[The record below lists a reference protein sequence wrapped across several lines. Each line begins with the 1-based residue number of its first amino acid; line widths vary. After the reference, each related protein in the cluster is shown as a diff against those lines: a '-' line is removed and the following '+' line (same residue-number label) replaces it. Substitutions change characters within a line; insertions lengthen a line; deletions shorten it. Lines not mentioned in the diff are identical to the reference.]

1 MIISLTVAL
10 AVSFL
15 LYVCIFGGSS
25 TGFIGKLH
33 RLLVRCECFGLCFG
47 RRCARFL
54 ASTEEVCCGR
64 PNPLLQL
71 FYLSLV
77 LGGFYLFLLS
87 TRQYMDNPR
96 LAHYHS
102 YAPYPAVGVAI
113 ATFVAASFSDPG
125 TITPANLHRFSRE
138 PFDGVLYRPKM
149 CPSCMLPRPA
159 RSKHCSICNKCV
171 SRFDHHCPWINTCVG
186 ERNYRW
192 FLLFLLYHAMLCF
205 YSAFLHGTIL
215 AFLAYDHHRLHEAY
229 YIDAQG
235 QHQAVTWSQAL
246 QYLMLHHQMV
256 IAVGAFCLVIAIA
269 LLGFWGYHLWLV
281 RCGTT
286 TNESFK
292 WADVVSSLA
301 RQQGVPRRLAKLPL
315 NRYNLGFVQNVACV
329 VCPLSSRPADGFAPA
344 REAGGALTTL
354 VNSAEPAHGPAAGTD
369 DRSLDDSDEELVEPA
384 ALHED

>member
-1 MIISLTVAL
+1 MGHAHTRHGLWHFARFSSLPLPTRGRRPGLRCLAAAPAMIISLTVAL

-47 RRCARFL
+47 RRCAHFL
-54 ASTEEVCCGR
+54 SRSEEVCCGR

-149 CPSCMLPRPA
+149 
-159 RSKHCSICNKCV
+159 
-171 SRFDHHCPWINTCVG
+171 
-186 ERNYRW
+186 
-192 FLLFLLYHAMLCF
+192 
-205 YSAFLHGTIL
+205 
-215 AFLAYDHHRLHEAY
+215 
-229 YIDAQG
+229 
-235 QHQAVTWSQAL
+235 
-246 QYLMLHHQMV
+246 
-256 IAVGAFCLVIAIA
+256 
-269 LLGFWGYHLWLV
+269 
-281 RCGTT
+281 
-286 TNESFK
+286 
-292 WADVVSSLA
+292 
-301 RQQGVPRRLAKLPL
+301 
-315 NRYNLGFVQNVACV
+315 
-329 VCPLSSRPADGFAPA
+329 
-344 REAGGALTTL
+344 
-354 VNSAEPAHGPAAGTD
+354 
-369 DRSLDDSDEELVEPA
+369 
-384 ALHED
+384 

>member
-1 MIISLTVAL
+1 MSAHLLFLLCLAHQRAGSEPGPRCLAAAPAMIISLTAAL

-47 RRCARFL
+47 RRCAHFL
-54 ASTEEVCCGR
+54 SRSEEVCCGR

-149 CPSCMLPRPA
+149 
-159 RSKHCSICNKCV
+159 
-171 SRFDHHCPWINTCVG
+171 
-186 ERNYRW
+186 
-192 FLLFLLYHAMLCF
+192 
-205 YSAFLHGTIL
+205 
-215 AFLAYDHHRLHEAY
+215 
-229 YIDAQG
+229 
-235 QHQAVTWSQAL
+235 
-246 QYLMLHHQMV
+246 
-256 IAVGAFCLVIAIA
+256 
-269 LLGFWGYHLWLV
+269 
-281 RCGTT
+281 
-286 TNESFK
+286 
-292 WADVVSSLA
+292 
-301 RQQGVPRRLAKLPL
+301 
-315 NRYNLGFVQNVACV
+315 
-329 VCPLSSRPADGFAPA
+329 
-344 REAGGALTTL
+344 
-354 VNSAEPAHGPAAGTD
+354 
-369 DRSLDDSDEELVEPA
+369 
-384 ALHED
+384 